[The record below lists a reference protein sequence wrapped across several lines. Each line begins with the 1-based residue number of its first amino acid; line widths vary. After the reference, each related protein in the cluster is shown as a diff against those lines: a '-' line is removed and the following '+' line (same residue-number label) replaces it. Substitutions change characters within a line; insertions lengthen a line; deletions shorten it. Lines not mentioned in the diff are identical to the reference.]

1 MGDRAN
7 FGFAQGEDT
16 IYLYGH
22 WAGYEMLK
30 TLADALAVTKPR
42 WNDVHYGTRW
52 TISNIIGNDW
62 ASEYGWGLSVNTLCD
77 NEHSVPVVDFE
88 AGTVSLQDYE
98 WRSGKVGTDAKFV
111 MTIPVFVEKF
121 RSK

>member
-7 FGFAQGEDT
+7 FGFQQGEDT

-22 WAGYEMLK
+22 WAGEGMLK
-30 TLADALAVTKPR
+30 TLANALKGAERR
-42 WNDVHYGTRW
+42 WGDVAYGTRW

-62 ASEYGWGLSVNTLCD
+62 SQEYGWGLTANAFCD

-88 AGTVSLQDYE
+88 AGTVTLYKQE
-98 WRSGKVGTDAKFV
+98 WGDRVLDDMNVAFIMPIDKFV
-111 MTIPVFVEKF
+111 DKF
-121 RSK
+121 GG

>member
-7 FGFAQGEDT
+7 FGFKQGEDT

-30 TLADALAVTKPR
+30 TLADALKASAPR
-42 WNDVHYGTRW
+42 WNDVAYGTRW

-62 ASEYGWGLSVNTLCD
+62 SQEYGWGLTVNALCD

-88 AGTVSLQDYE
+88 AGTVTLYDCD
-98 WRSGKVGTDAKFV
+98 WRRRTLEDAKFT

-121 RSK
+121 GVK